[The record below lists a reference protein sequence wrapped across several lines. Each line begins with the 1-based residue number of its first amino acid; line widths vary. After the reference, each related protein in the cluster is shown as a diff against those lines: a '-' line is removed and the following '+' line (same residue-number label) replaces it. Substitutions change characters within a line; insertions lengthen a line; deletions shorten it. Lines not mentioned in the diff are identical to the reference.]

1 MLVYMEYPYTHNIL
15 SRKEIVTMA
24 KQLGLMHLLYAARRD
39 FWEVQT
45 RLRLFVKQPEDYVF
59 DSLMDEQK
67 FYELL
72 DKWDKRFKK
81 NRRAFI
87 QFPR

>member
-1 MLVYMEYPYTHNIL
+1 MEEYPYTHNIL

-24 KQLGLMHLLYAARRD
+24 KQLGMMHLLYAARGD
-39 FWEVQT
+39 FWELQT

-59 DSLMDEQK
+59 DSLRDEQK

-81 NRRAFI
+81 DRRAFI